1 MDWKRRSTYA
11 RTTNRSRLALTFIA
25 LSLFCLCPAPAT
37 YAVVTFDWEEL
48 PSLPVPLT
56 GHFAGVHEGV
66 LIVAGGASANPLRS
80 ASNEIDW
87 YDSIYLLESGATE
100 WLEAGRLPSPR
111 AFGACVSTADGVWLI
126 GGSDGVRHF
135 SDILRL
141 RFRDGELVLD
151 IPSPLQNSMPSP
163 VAMTS
168 AAVIGDT
175 AYLFG
180 GLDAPGAGEPAKHF
194 WSLDL
199 SRPQASWQALDPGP
213 VSGRILPALAARD
226 GALYLAGGA
235 ARVSGGDDTAA
246 WRPLTDAYRFS
257 PEEGWSALAE
267 MPTTIENPT
276 AIEFG
281 VAHVF
286 VFGSKKAI
294 AVDSETGENSAGLRS
309 NLLLAYHTV
318 TDSWGLLDATT
329 RGAGARALHWDGAIA
344 LVGGEDES
352 GMAGASAYAVSPAP
366 RGSRLSLL
374 DYAALGVYF
383 GLLVWM
389 GFYFSRREANTETFF
404 LGNRRI
410 PWWAVGIS
418 IFGTSVSAIT
428 YMTVPALA
436 YTGDWVFILNSIG
449 ILFLAPFI
457 VVYYMPRLR
466 ESPVSTAYEYLE
478 KRFNLLTRIYGSIV
492 FGTFQLGRMAIVL
505 YLPAIALSAA
515 TGLNITFCILA
526 MGLLATLYT
535 VLGGIEAVI
544 WTDVIQSVVLV
555 FGAILALVLVIMNI
569 DGGLS
574 AAFTTAAE
582 ADKFHTFNWSW
593 DLTTSAVWV
602 AVIGGIFAS
611 GYPAMA
617 DQTVVQRYLSTASAR
632 EASKAVWTN
641 ALLTIPI
648 QLLFFGLGTALWVFF
663 KSHPTHLD
671 PTLQHDAIL
680 PLFVV
685 EMFPTGLRGVLI
697 AGLFAASMSS
707 LDSSMNSL
715 SSVLVNDYYR
725 RFARK
730 ATEARA
736 LFLAKALTLLFGLFG
751 TLSALYV
758 ATINESTIFPLFIK
772 FLGLVGGGLAGLFV
786 LGVFTRRANGS
797 GALVGAVLSG
807 AAVYYAQGTTMH
819 FFLYGMVGFL
829 TSFIVGYLASIIGY
843 LASRLLGS
851 EQEV

>member
-1 MDWKRRSTYA
+1 MIVKRPIRA
-11 RTTNRSRLALTFIA
+11 FIL
-25 LSLFCLCPAPAT
+25 LSLASICPASFA
-37 YAVVTFDWEEL
+37 AVTFDWEAL

-66 LIVAGGASANPLRS
+66 LIVAGGANADPLRS
-80 ASNEIDW
+80 ASNEIEW
-87 YDSIYLLESGATE
+87 YDAIYILESGAAE
-100 WLEAGRLPSPR
+100 WREAGRLPSAR
-111 AFGACVSTADGVWLI
+111 AFGACVSTSDGVWLI
-126 GGSDGVRHF
+126 GGSDGARHF
-135 SDILRL
+135 SDMLRL
-141 RFRDGELVLD
+141 RWRDGELELSV
-151 IPSPLQNSMPSP
+151 PSPLQNRTP
-163 VAMTS
+163 VPIAMTS
-168 AAVIGDT
+168 AAAIDDT
-175 AYLFG
+175 VYVLG
-180 GLDAPGAGEPAKHF
+180 GLDAPGATQPTNHF

-199 SRPQASWQALDPGP
+199 SRPAATWQVLDPGP
-213 VSGRILPALAARD
+213 VPPRVHPALAVRD
-226 GALYLAGGA
+226 GAIYLAGGA
-235 ARVSGGDDTAA
+235 VWDAA
-246 WRPLTDAYRFS
+246 DNTPATWRWLTDAYRFT
-257 PEEGWSALAE
+257 PDEGWSAIAE
-267 MPTTIENPT
+267 MPTPIEDPS
-276 AIEFG
+276 ALEFG

-294 AVDSETGENSAGLRS
+294 TLDQDAADDSGETRS
-309 NLLLAYHTV
+309 NFLMAYHTV
-318 TDSWGLLDATT
+318 TDSWALLDATV
-329 RGAGARALHWDGAIA
+329 RGPGARALHWDGAVA
-344 LVGGEDES
+344 LVGGTNES
-352 GMAGASAYAVSPAP
+352 GSATAEVYAVSSAP
-366 RGSRLSLL
+366 RKSRFGLL
-374 DYAALGVYF
+374 DYATIALYF

-466 ESPVSTAYEYLE
+466 ESPVTTAYEYLE
-478 KRFNLLTRIYGSIV
+478 KRFNLLTRIYGSLV

-515 TGLNITFCILA
+515 TGMNITFCILA

-544 WTDVIQSVVLV
+544 WTDVVQSIVLV
-555 FGAILALVLVIMNI
+555 FGAILALVLVVMNI

-574 AAFTTAAE
+574 AAFSTAAE
-582 ADKFHTFNWSW
+582 AGKFHTFNWTW

-602 AVIGGIFAS
+602 ALIGGIFSS

-663 KSHPTHLD
+663 KSHPAHLD

-685 EMFPTGLRGVLI
+685 EMFPPGLRGVLI

-725 RFARK
+725 RFAKK

-786 LGVFTRRANGS
+786 LGVCTKRANGS

-807 AAVYYAQGTTMH
+807 AAVYYAQGTAMH

-829 TSFIVGYLASIIGY
+829 TSFIVGYPASIIGY
-843 LASRLLGS
+843 LASRIFQS